1 MIHFLE
7 ICHFRIFSGLQ
18 LVNNKI
24 LKIEGNQR
32 GQYLSGNPV
41 RYNNN
46 QNRGRDDFHQAPN
59 PPPPQTPPPNNP
71 KVYIV
76 EAPLFKP
83 VSEYQKIPVLNLPG
97 DDELAE
103 TVRNAHTLAAPY

>member
-1 MIHFLE
+1 MNHLKYFP
-7 ICHFRIFSGLQ
+7 
-18 LVNNKI
+18 
-24 LKIEGNQR
+24 KIEAKVTIYACFIFWKYATLESLLVHKLSLIEGHQR

-71 KVYIV
+71 KVEKV
-76 EAPLFKP
+76 KAPLFKP
-83 VSEYQKIPVLNLPG
+83 VSEY
-97 DDELAE
+97 
-103 TVRNAHTLAAPY
+103 